1 MEQFTPPPNFQ
12 QPPPQVQQTIIVMG
26 QNKKSMAAA
35 ILLAFFFGPLGLFY
49 SSIAGGIIMLLI
61 DIPVFFFTFGFGLIA
76 TNIVCVIW
84 AMIAVNNYN
93 NRVSRPPQVQQVQ
106 SPPVFQ
112 QQPTFQQSQQFQ
124 SFQAPP
130 ASPPSPPPVTVPT
143 EEKSA
148 PPTVRQH
155 TSPAPVEQQYTA
167 SSPAAGGA
175 NPMLNDAAN
184 WITQNLRA
192 LLILAGAVLGLAML
206 ILAVKYIVTVK
217 FEKDSSDK
225 LSTEAKKEQPVEKE
239 TPAKQMPPASPQQ
252 QITPAPPPTPPQT
265 SIAFKP
271 DSFAG
276 FVKTKQGSDLRLRAE
291 PSESAT
297 VLMNI
302 RNFGSVN
309 VLGYEDKDVVVNG
322 EKGHWYKVRYQEQEG
337 WVWGGFIVRK

>member
-1 MEQFTPPPNFQ
+1 
-12 QPPPQVQQTIIVMG
+12 
-26 QNKKSMAAA
+26 
-35 ILLAFFFGPLGLFY
+35 
-49 SSIAGGIIMLLI
+49 MLLI

-93 NRVSRPPQVQQVQ
+93 NRVGRPPQVQQVQ

-112 QQPTFQQSQQFQ
+112 QQPSFQSPPQFQ

-130 ASPPSPPPVTVPT
+130 ASPPPVTEPK
-143 EEKSA
+143 EEKSET
-148 PPTVRQH
+148 PTVRQH
-155 TSPAPVEQQYTA
+155 KSPAPVEQQYTA
-167 SSPAAGGA
+167 SSPATGGA
-175 NPMLNDAAN
+175 NPMLNNAAN

-217 FEKDSSDK
+217 FDKDSPDK
-225 LSTEAKKEQPVEKE
+225 PSAEAKKEQPVEKE
-239 TPAKQMPPASPQQ
+239 TPAKQMPPESPQQ
-252 QITPAPPPTPPQT
+252 QITPASTPPPTQI

-271 DSFAG
+271 DAFAG